1 MSEDVP
7 PGPRQA
13 LELGIRV
20 ERETIAFWEEL
31 AGDG

>member
-1 MSEDVP
+1 VP

-31 AGDG
+31 DGE

>member
-1 MSEDVP
+1 MSDDVP
-7 PGPRQA
+7 QGPRTA

-31 AGDG
+31 AG